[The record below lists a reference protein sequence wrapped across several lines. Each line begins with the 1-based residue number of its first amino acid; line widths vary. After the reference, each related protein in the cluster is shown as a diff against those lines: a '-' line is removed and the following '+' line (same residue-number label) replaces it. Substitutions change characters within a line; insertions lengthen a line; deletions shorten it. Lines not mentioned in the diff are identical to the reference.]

1 MMLARKMIRDI
12 KNHRIQFISIFL
24 MAFLG
29 VYVFVGFG
37 AESFGLEETAN
48 VYYNETN
55 LADGWIYSDT
65 IDDDFVDKVNGINLT
80 KDAEKQLVVS
90 SVADFKNDP
99 DITLHFLSD
108 DDISKFHLVKGEEFN
123 LSDEEGVWLD
133 TRFAEAKNL
142 DIGDKITFEFN
153 GMTLEKEIRGIGYSP
168 EYVYETSDTSM
179 IPDYD
184 KMGFAYLSYRAFPL
198 DSVPYNVLLVKF
210 DGIPTEFE
218 HELDDELDGDYTSF
232 VDRSMH
238 PSFSEF
244 QGETDQ
250 HKMMTGTIP
259 FIFIIIAML
268 TLLTTMTRI
277 ITNQRT
283 QIGVLKAL
291 GFKDRTLL
299 IHYISYGFWMVL
311 AGSILGFILGPM
323 TIPQI
328 TFEEFGM
335 LYSIPE
341 WHVGFDMIF
350 VVATAGIVI
359 LSLLISYLAC
369 RSIAKE
375 SPSQAIKPKVPKI
388 SSSGG
393 FENSRIWKKLSF
405 NVRWNWRD
413 AKRNKFRALMSVAG
427 VLGCTVIIIAS
438 FGCMDSFDEMKEWTY
453 DDINHYDSKLVLEEN
468 ATDSQIDNIVDEVD
482 GEKLME
488 GSIEIKSGDIKKS
501 GLLTVLDDNELITP
515 TDDDENPIEIGDDE
529 VCISHKMAELLG
541 VGVGD
546 TIKWHTMGSDKWIS
560 SNVDKIY
567 ADPTSQGIILS
578 KDKLEDFDKDYNP
591 TSILS
596 SQNVTDNFTGV
607 KTVLSSDTLTESWDQ
622 MMESSMSIVYL
633 LVVFATLL
641 SVIVLYNLGLL
652 SYTEIKR
659 ELATLKVLGFKTSK
673 LRRLLLT
680 QNLWFTTI
688 GFVIGV
694 PLGIAVL
701 QYLFGTMG
709 DSFYLPVHL
718 SLKTLVVTF
727 LITYVVSVLV
737 NLMFSGK
744 LKKLDMV
751 ESLKDNE

>member
-1 MMLARKMIRDI
+1 MLAKKMIRDI
-12 KNHRIQFISIFL
+12 RKHKIQFISIFL

-153 GMTLEKEIRGIGYSP
+153 GMTLEKEIKGIGYSP

-501 GLLTVLDDNELITP
+501 GLLTVLDDNEFITP

>member
-1 MMLARKMIRDI
+1 MLAKKMLRDI
-12 KNHRIQFISIFL
+12 RNHKIQFISIFL

-48 VYYNETN
+48 VYYGETN
-55 LADGWIYSDT
+55 LADGWIYSES
-65 IDDDFVDKVNGINLT
+65 IDDDFVDKVNGISST
-80 KDAEKQLVVS
+80 EDSEKQLVIS

-99 DITLHFLSD
+99 DITLHFLSG
-108 DDISKFHLVKGEEFN
+108 DDISKFYLTKGEEFD
-123 LSDEEGVWLD
+123 LSDEDGVWLD
-133 TRFAEAKNL
+133 TRFAEAKGL
-142 DIGDKITFEFN
+142 DIGDNITFEFN
-153 GMTLEKEIRGIGYSP
+153 GMTLEKEIKGIGYSP

-179 IPDYD
+179 IPDYS
-184 KMGFAYLSYRAFPL
+184 KMGFAYLSYKAFPM

-210 DGIPTEFE
+210 SGNATGYG
-218 HELDDELDGDYTSF
+218 HELDDKLDGDYTSF

-291 GFKDRTLL
+291 GFKDRTLMW
-299 IHYISYGFWMVL
+299 HYISYGFWMVL
-311 AGSILGFILGPM
+311 LGSVLGFILGPL
-323 TIPQI
+323 TIPQV
-328 TFEEFGM
+328 TFEEFEM
-335 LYSIPE
+335 LYCIPE
-341 WHVGFDMIF
+341 WHTGFDVSFI
-350 VVATAGIVI
+350 VATAGIVV
-359 LSLLISYLAC
+359 LSLAISYLAC
-369 RSIAKE
+369 RSIARE

-388 SSSGG
+388 SSSGW
-393 FENSRIWKKLSF
+393 FENSRLWKRLSF

-427 VLGCTVIIIAS
+427 VLSCTIIIIAS

-453 DDINHYDSKLVLEEN
+453 DDINHYSSKLVLEEN
-468 ATDSQIDNIVDEVD
+468 ASTSQIDYVSDEVD
-482 GEKLME
+482 GEKVME
-488 GSIEIKSGDIKKS
+488 NGIEIKSGDVKKS

-515 TDDDENPIEIGDDE
+515 TDDDENPIKIGDDD
-529 VCISHKMAELLG
+529 VCISQKMADMLG

-546 TIKWHTMGSDKWIS
+546 TVKWHAVGSDKWIKS
-560 SNVDKIY
+560 KIDKIY
-567 ADPTSQGIILS
+567 ADPTSQGLVIS
-578 KDKLEDFDKDYNP
+578 KDKLDDYDMDYKP

-596 SQNVTDNFTGV
+596 SKNVSDNYTGV
-607 KTVLSSDTLTESWDQ
+607 KTVLSSDALTESWDQ
-622 MMESSMSIVYL
+622 MMESSMSIVYM

-680 QNLWFTTI
+680 QNIWFTTI

-694 PLGIAVL
+694 PLGREVL
-701 QYLFGTMG
+701 RYLFGTMG

-718 SLKTLVVTF
+718 SVQTLIITF

-744 LKKLDMV
+744 LKGLDMV
-751 ESLKDNE
+751 ESLKDVE

>member
-1 MMLARKMIRDI
+1 MLVKKMIRDI
-12 KNHRIQFISIFL
+12 KNHKIQFISIFL

-55 LADGWIYSDT
+55 LADGWIYSDN
-65 IDDDFVDKVNGINLT
+65 IDDDFVDKVKDISST
-80 KDAEKQLVVS
+80 EDAEKQLVIS

-99 DITLHFLSD
+99 DITLHFLSGD
-108 DDISKFHLVKGEEFN
+108 GISKFYLTKGEEFD
-123 LSDEEGVWLD
+123 LSDEDGVWLD
-133 TRFAEAKNL
+133 TRFAEAKGL
-142 DIGDKITFEFN
+142 DIGDNITFEFN

-179 IPDYD
+179 IPDYS
-184 KMGFAYLSYRAFPL
+184 KMGFAYLSYKAFPM

-210 DGIPTEFE
+210 SGNATGYG
-218 HELDDELDGDYTSF
+218 HELDDKLDGDYTSF
-232 VDRSMH
+232 IDRSMH

-291 GFKDRTLL
+291 GFKDRTLMW
-299 IHYISYGFWMVL
+299 HYISYGFWMVL
-311 AGSILGFILGPM
+311 LGSILGFVLGPL
-323 TIPQI
+323 TIPQV
-328 TFEEFGM
+328 TFDEFEM
-335 LYSIPE
+335 LYCIPE
-341 WHVGFDMIF
+341 WYTGFDVSFI
-350 VVATAGIVI
+350 VATAGIVV
-359 LSLLISYLAC
+359 LSLVISYLAC
-369 RSIAKE
+369 RSIAHE

-388 SSSGG
+388 SSSGW
-393 FENSRIWKKLSF
+393 FENSRLWKRLSF

-427 VLGCTVIIIAS
+427 VLGCTIIIIAS

-453 DDINHYDSKLVLEEN
+453 DDINHYSSKLVLEEN
-468 ATDSQIDNIVDEVD
+468 ASSSQIDHVFDEVD
-482 GEKLME
+482 GEKVME
-488 GSIEIKSGDIKKS
+488 DAIEIKSGDIKKS
-501 GLLTVLDDNELITP
+501 GLLTVLDDNKLITP
-515 TDDDENPIEIGDDE
+515 TDDDENPIKIGDDE
-529 VCISHKMAELLG
+529 VCISQKMADMLG

-546 TIKWHTMGSDKWIS
+546 NVKWHAVGSDKWIES
-560 SNVDKIY
+560 KIDKIY
-567 ADPTSQGIILS
+567 ADPTSQGLVIS
-578 KDKLEDFDKDYNP
+578 KDKIDDYDMDYRP
-591 TSILS
+591 TSILTS
-596 SQNVTDNFTGV
+596 KNVSDNYTGV
-607 KTVLSSDTLTESWDQ
+607 KTVLSSDALTESWDQ
-622 MMESSMSIVYL
+622 MMESSMSIVYM

-694 PLGIAVL
+694 PLGREVL

-718 SLKTLVVTF
+718 SIQTLAITF
-727 LITYVVSVLV
+727 LITYVVSILV

-744 LKKLDMV
+744 LKGLDMV
-751 ESLKDNE
+751 GSLKDIE